1 MTDPKRTIGLI
12 GATGVGVS
20 AIVGG
25 GIFVLAGVAFSTAG
39 PGAVVAFLFNGMIA
53 ALTALS
59 FAEMSTAFPQ
69 SGGTYAF
76 AHRVLSVRAAFG
88 VGWILCFA
96 YIVAAALYALG
107 FGYYAGE
114 ALRGMVKLAG
124 ATPPD
129 WLTGR
134 AIALLFAFMALGV
147 YADALT
153 RSSVGGGQ

>member
-1 MTDPKRTIGLI
+1 MGKYTSWDGPPGAGGRALPADPPVSEPKRTVGLV

-39 PGAVVAFLFNGMIA
+39 PGAVLAFFFNGVIA

-59 FAEMSTAFPQ
+59 FAEMSTAFPE
-69 SGGTYAF
+69 SGGTYSF

-107 FGYYAGE
+107 FGHYAGE
-114 ALRGMVKLAG
+114 ALRGLVVMVGYA
-124 ATPPD
+124 PPI
-129 WLTGR
+129 G
-134 AIALLFAFMALGV
+134 
-147 YADALT
+147 
-153 RSSVGGGQ
+153 